1 MLASIKKAIMDGDTP
16 MKIKHFSKNQQ
27 QGGNS

>member
-1 MLASIKKAIMDGDTP
+1 MLASIKKALKEGDTP
-16 MKIKHFSKNQQ
+16 MKIRHFSKNQE